1 MAKHRPGELRTREST
16 VPTQSA
22 MRGVTEIGPVVVS
35 GTHVNRP
42 GPYVTNFDVSAAG
55 VGQPLAREIGRLWQA
70 KNNNGRAATAKQH
83 REALNKLLPVLRRH
97 SIQRWNELTV
107 EVLEALERQFQ
118 QSKSGYDHSVIVWD
132 YLRSIREN
140 SPNGAMTP
148 AVRRFVQAPVN
159 VAAPRT
165 TPTEALPAAMLRDVL
180 RAAMHDVSQAERRI
194 HDSEWD
200 GVSDPPARA
209 LIRRHETMAFFILI
223 CMEWSQSPDVIKT
236 LSFDASQPTSVQDW
250 GNGQPRVTVRW
261 FKPRA
266 AGRGSTAIFLA
277 DKEWRS
283 GSLLR
288 RLRDATAP
296 TRAVA
301 PESWCQYP
309 WICADERP
317 ITNSRSK
324 NSLRATAA
332 VSDRLYSDPDDVNT
346 HINSIFRAQR
356 RSGFLRWC
364 QRRRKPSLSIEIP
377 EQYTRI
383 NAPEALYFRAIRP
396 AAKWARYIAT
406 GKGLLL
412 SELVDDNT
420 IEVLSAHYL
429 NSQVALRDIAQAW
442 QEVPGLAEEVARGL
456 RPTAL
461 DNNGRVVS
469 GPPISRELA
478 QNAMKGEL
486 RIGISGCRDVFH
498 SPLPGQQPGRLC
510 QAANRSCFFC
520 PHSVV
525 TPEDIPAMKAHLLL
539 AERAVV
545 SMSPPE
551 WALHWGRT
559 VRWILWILPQMDR
572 GWESLPIGDI
582 ESFDLG
588 LEAGP
593 A

>member
-1 MAKHRPGELRTREST
+1 MANHRPGELRTRH
-16 VPTQSA
+16 VPVRMKAPMQ
-22 MRGVTEIGPVVVS
+22 RVPEIGRVVVT
-35 GTHVNRP
+35 GIDVNRP
-42 GPYVTNFDVSAAG
+42 GPCTTNFEVSAAG
-55 VGQPLAREIGRLWQA
+55 AGQPLAREIAHLWQA
-70 KNNNGRAATAKQH
+70 KNNHGRITTAKQH
-83 REALNKLLPVLRRH
+83 RAALYRLLPVLRVHR
-97 SIQRWNELTV
+97 IQRWNGLTV
-107 EVLEALERQFQ
+107 EVLEALEREFQ
-118 QSKSGYDHSVIVWD
+118 LSRSGYEHSVIVWD
-132 YLRSIREN
+132 YLRGIREN

-148 AVRRFVQAPVN
+148 EVRKFLQSPVN
-159 VAAPRT
+159 VPPPRN

-194 HDSEWD
+194 YKSGWD
-200 GVSDPPARA
+200 GVSDPPSRA
-209 LIRRHETMAFFILI
+209 LIRRHETVAFFILI

-236 LSFDASQPTSVQDW
+236 LSFDPGQPTSVQDW
-250 GNGQPRVTVRW
+250 GDGQQRVTVRW

-266 AGRGSTAIFLA
+266 AGRGSMAVFLA

-301 PESWCQYP
+301 PQSWRQYP

-324 NSLRATAA
+324 NSLSGTAA
-332 VSDRLYSDPDDVNT
+332 VSDRVYSDPEDIAT
-346 HINSIFRAQR
+346 HINSIFQAQR

-364 QRRRKPSLSIEIP
+364 LRERKPGLLIEVP

-396 AAKWARYIAT
+396 AAKWARYVAT

-429 NSQVALRDIAQAW
+429 NSQVALRDIAEAW
-442 QEVPGLAEEVARGL
+442 QDIPGLAEEVARGL

-461 DNNGRVVS
+461 DSNGHVIS

-478 QNAMKGEL
+478 QKAMDGGL
-486 RIGISGCRDVFH
+486 SIGMSGCRDVFN
-498 SPLPGQQPGRLC
+498 SPLPGQQAGRLC

-520 PHSVV
+520 PNSVV

-551 WALHWGRT
+551 WGYIGGGRCAGSPGYFRKWT
-559 VRWILWILPQMDR
+559 LVGSR
-572 GWESLPIGDI
+572 SL
-582 ESFDLG
+582 S
-588 LEAGP
+588 AT
-593 A
+593 